1 MSERTP
7 LQGGP
12 SAGIDW
18 PAIHRRLEAVS
29 EALEKGNSI
38 GGQDARDILKARAM
52 ALAKPVFREDGE
64 GERVEVLKFLL
75 AGETYAI
82 EVSFIRETLALVEF
96 TPLFCTPPFV
106 LGITNVHG
114 RIVSIVDM
122 RLFFDLP
129 SAGGLSDLNRLIIV
143 TDGSMEFGILAD
155 SVAGMKSL
163 PVADLQQPVAT
174 LTGIRDE
181 FLRGVTGERLAVLD
195 MGRILSDK
203 RLIVHE
209 EVE

>member
-1 MSERTP
+1 MTERTP
-7 LQGGP
+7 VQGAP
-12 SAGIDW
+12 AAGIDW
-18 PAIHRRLEAVS
+18 PDIHRRLEAVS

-64 GERVEVLKFLL
+64 GERVEVLEFLL

-122 RLFFDLP
+122 RRFFDLP
-129 SAGGLSDLNRLIIV
+129 AGGLSDLNRLIIV
-143 TDGSMEFGILAD
+143 TDGIMEFGILAD
-155 SVAGMKSL
+155 SIVGMKSL
-163 PVADLQQPVAT
+163 PLRELQEPLAT